1 MTTSAYL
8 SGRKKYSRPQAMM
21 WADSAPT
28 IAASS
33 IYAGISTT
41 ANITSGQNTMTIS
54 TGNAALLKVG
64 YAITQSSGTG
74 AFGLTT
80 PIITA
85 INTGTGQITLSVN
98 HATSGTMTFY
108 AGLPI
113 YLPSGEEIG
122 ASASGDNFLILSDH
136 NRKELSFKNTRIE
149 KRERMINGRMR
160 SYHIADK
167 LTISTSWDMLPSRAY
182 DVYPNFDNVGNSGG
196 VVFYDFETSAST
208 WKPYTTLYATTT
220 AECTYDP
227 TYNKP
232 RAFSGTKY
240 LMVVSANNV
249 PKGSEFI
256 ATSPTS
262 SPVIAGQTY
271 TLSAYNRTFW
281 NTEVKVAINWY
292 SASGFISQSAS
303 TYVPSSNT
311 SWQKIT
317 NTAVAPTGATKAEI
331 ALFTKNY
338 DGGYEDSYW
347 DNVYLQATRIS
358 NTVDGGAGGVD
369 ILNWYETH
377 KDPFYVYLQYDR
389 YDNFA
394 TVAGVESTAEYDR
407 VKEYNEV
414 IQMYVSD
421 FSYSVQKRGG
431 SNYDFWNISCSLDEV

>member
-8 SGRKKYSRPQAMM
+8 SGRKKYSRPQAVM

-41 ANITSGQNTMTIS
+41 ANITAGQNTMTIS

-64 YAITQSSGTG
+64 YAITRSSGTG

-98 HATSGTMTFY
+98 HATPGTMTFY

-113 YLPSGEEIG
+113 YLPSGEEVG

-167 LTISTSWDMLPSRAY
+167 ISLSVSWDMLPSRSFST
-182 DVYPNFDNVGNSGG
+182 DPLFNSSG
-196 VVFYDFETSAST
+196 VS
-208 WKPYTTLYATTT
+208 
-220 AECTYDP
+220 
-227 TYNKP
+227 
-232 RAFSGTKY
+232 AFSQQ
-240 LMVVSANNV
+240 
-249 PKGSEFI
+249 
-256 ATSPTS
+256 SPNLTD
-262 SPVIAGQTY
+262 T
-271 TLSAYNRTFW
+271 AY
-281 NTEVKVAINWY
+281 
-292 SASGFISQSAS
+292 
-303 TYVPSSNT
+303 
-311 SWQKIT
+311 
-317 NTAVAPTGATKAEI
+317 
-331 ALFTKNY
+331 
-338 DGGYEDSYW
+338 
-347 DNVYLQATRIS
+347 
-358 NTVDGGAGGVD
+358 TVDGGAGGVD
-369 ILNWYETH
+369 IVKWYEDH

-394 TVAGVESTAEYDR
+394 TIASVDSAAEYDR
-407 VKEYNEV
+407 IKEYNEV
-414 IQMYVSD
+414 ILMYVSD

-431 SNYDFWNISCSLDEV
+431 SNYDFWNISCSLEEV